1 MTKAKLVFALVAL
14 LVLATLG
21 LSSRL
26 IGLFADLTLMGI
38 LLCIIVYVL
47 KPRNSTHKK

>member
-1 MTKAKLVFALVAL
+1 MTKTKLVFVLVVL

-26 IGLFADLTLMGI
+26 IGLFSDLTLMGI
-38 LLCIIVYVL
+38 LICILVYVL